1 MRTGMLT
8 STERSART
16 RIRVTRG
23 EGQSRCRVRSAV
35 TLSDSTAA
43 SIRPMLVDHD
53 RTGARVSL
61 VPEGALLLAGD
72 AIEIDVTVDAGARLD
87 LIEPGGTVA
96 FDMRGGTATWS
107 VLVTLGQGAV
117 LTWAG
122 EPFVVSAG
130 ADVRRRTVVRLAA
143 GARLM
148 QRETLVLGRYG
159 EVPGTIRQQT
169 DVTRDRTPLL
179 VEDLPL
185 DADTTPALL
194 GGHRVISSV
203 LAVGGP
209 GPADGPVSDRFDLD
223 QGGTLWRRLGVHA
236 HETGLAEAWHAAVR
250 CQGTDV

>member
-1 MRTGMLT
+1 MLT

-23 EGQSRCRVRSAV
+23 EGLARCRVRSAV

-53 RTGARVSL
+53 REGARVSL

-96 FDMRGGTATWS
+96 FDMRGGAASWS
-107 VLVTLGQGAV
+107 VLVTLGPGAV

-130 ADVRRRTVVRLAA
+130 ADVERRTVARLAP
-143 GARLM
+143 GASMLL
-148 QRETLVLGRYG
+148 RETLVLGRYG
-159 EVPGTIRQQT
+159 ELPGAVRQRT
-169 DVTRDRTPLL
+169 EVTVDRLPLL
-179 VEDLPL
+179 IEDLPL
-185 DADTTPALL
+185 DPTTTPALL
-194 GGHRVISSV
+194 GGHRVLSSV
-203 LAVGGP
+203 LAVGGT
-209 GPADGPVSDRFDLD
+209 GPAEGPAEDRYDLD
-223 QGGTLWRRLGVHA
+223 GGGTLWRRLGVHA
-236 HETGLAEAWHAAVR
+236 HETGLVAAWAA
-250 CQGTDV
+250 GS

>member
-1 MRTGMLT
+1 MLT

-16 RIRVTRG
+16 RIRVSRG
-23 EGQSRCRVRSAV
+23 EGLARCRVRSAV
-35 TLSDSTAA
+35 TLSDPTAA

-53 RTGARVSL
+53 RSGARVSL

-96 FDMRGGTATWS
+96 FDMRGGAASWS
-107 VLVTLGQGAV
+107 VLITLGPGAT

-122 EPFVVSAG
+122 EPLVVSAG
-130 ADVRRRTVVRLAA
+130 AEVQRRTVARLAP
-143 GARLM
+143 GATMLM
-148 QRETLVLGRYG
+148 RESLVLGRYG
-159 EVPGTIRQQT
+159 EAPGTIRQRT
-169 DVTRDRTPLL
+169 DVTLDRIPLL

-185 DADTTPALL
+185 DATTTPALL

-209 GPADGPVSDRFDLD
+209 GPADGPAADRFDLD

-236 HETGLAEAWHAAVR
+236 HEAGLAAAWAAVS
-250 CQGTDV
+250 